1 MSLFKLKYILT
12 SIFLLILVLS
22 PVMFKGYE
30 YIDTISKRKFEIID
44 IVDEPL
50 NPTLKIV
57 DDSKQIAI
65 DISSVAAIKDDGTL
79 WTWGFNEGYLRS
91 DENKKSRIDDTIPY
105 QIEGIDDAVAVVTG
119 GLGVFALLKADGT
132 VWAWGRVGSTDVIV
146 DSDDDSYIIKDLRQ
160 IKGIKNVVDIA
171 IDDDNLAFLTQQ
183 GDVYIMGNNTAGWV
197 SGDLTQDIL
206 KTPTK
211 VPNLKNIVRIEI
223 SGKLLLALNKKGEL
237 YSTGV
242 STYRLGRITNALKN
256 PNSDFHIANKIILP
270 KKVVDFVAS
279 IRTPMALLEDGSV
292 WIWGRQKNLTMR
304 ETTLKGLYIDL
315 NNEFTEGNVSNGLVD
330 EALLPVKHE
339 LLHKVINIGE
349 NQAVTENGNLYVW
362 GTYKNT
368 TETKSEYESDTT
380 HFRNP
385 RLIKKKVNP
394 QQLYYS
400 RYVSVAIMKNGSVYF
415 WHSNMSG
422 ARGTGEIVQG
432 DMTDD
437 YIFTPEKSLFTTN

>member
-211 VPNLKNIVRIEI
+211 VPNLENIVRIEI

-292 WIWGRQKNLTMR
+292 WIWGKQKNLTMR

>member
-1 MSLFKLKYILT
+1 M
-12 SIFLLILVLS
+12 LILVLS
-22 PVMFKGYE
+22 PIIFKGYE
-30 YIDTISKRKFEIID
+30 YIDTMSKSRFEIID
-44 IVDEPL
+44 VVDEPL
-50 NPTLKIV
+50 SPTLKIV

-91 DENKKSRIDDTIPY
+91 DENKSNRIDDTIPY
-105 QIEGIDDAVAVVTG
+105 QIEGVDDAVAVTESS
-119 GLGVFALLKADGT
+119 GLFVLLKVDGT
-132 VWAWGRVGSTDVIV
+132 VWAWGRVGSTDIEV
-146 DSDDDSYIIKDLRQ
+146 DPNNDSYIIKDLRQ
-160 IKGIKNVVDIA
+160 IKGIKSVVDIA

-197 SGDLTQDIL
+197 NGNLTQEIL

-211 VPNLKNIVRIEI
+211 VPNLTDINRIEI
-223 SGKLLLALNKKGEL
+223 SNKLLLALNKDGEL

-242 STYRLGRITNALKN
+242 STYRLGRIASASKHANN
-256 PNSDFHIANKIILP
+256 DFHIADKVVLP

-279 IRTPMALLEDGSV
+279 TSTPMALLEDGSV
-292 WIWGRQKNLTMR
+292 WIWGKEKNLTMKDV
-304 ETTLKGLYIDL
+304 TLKGLYIDL

-349 NQAVTENGNLYVW
+349 NQAVTESGNLYVW

-368 TETKSEYESDTT
+368 TKTKSDYDSVTT
-380 HFRNP
+380 QFRKP

-400 RYVSVAIMKNGSVYF
+400 RNVSAIIDKDGSVYF
-415 WHSNMSG
+415 WHMNSSG
-422 ARGTGEIVQG
+422 ERGTGKIMMG
-432 DMTDD
+432 DMTDN
-437 YIFTPEKSLFTTN
+437 YIFTPEKSLFTTH

>member
-1 MSLFKLKYILT
+1 M
-12 SIFLLILVLS
+12 
-22 PVMFKGYE
+22 
-30 YIDTISKRKFEIID
+30 
-44 IVDEPL
+44 
-50 NPTLKIV
+50 
-57 DDSKQIAI
+57 
-65 DISSVAAIKDDGTL
+65 
-79 WTWGFNEGYLRS
+79 
-91 DENKKSRIDDTIPY
+91 
-105 QIEGIDDAVAVVTG
+105 
-119 GLGVFALLKADGT
+119 
-132 VWAWGRVGSTDVIV
+132 
-146 DSDDDSYIIKDLRQ
+146 
-160 IKGIKNVVDIA
+160 
-171 IDDDNLAFLTQQ
+171 
-183 GDVYIMGNNTAGWV
+183 
-197 SGDLTQDIL
+197 
-206 KTPTK
+206 
-211 VPNLKNIVRIEI
+211 
-223 SGKLLLALNKKGEL
+223 
-237 YSTGV
+237 
-242 STYRLGRITNALKN
+242 
-256 PNSDFHIANKIILP
+256 
-270 KKVVDFVAS
+270 DFVAS

-292 WIWGRQKNLTMR
+292 WIWGKQKNLTMR

>member
-1 MSLFKLKYILT
+1 
-12 SIFLLILVLS
+12 
-22 PVMFKGYE
+22 MFKGYE
-30 YIDTISKRKFEIID
+30 YIDMISKRKFEIID
-44 IVDEPL
+44 VVDEPL
-50 NPTLKIV
+50 SPTLKIV

-91 DENKKSRIDDTIPY
+91 DENKSNRIDDTIPY
-105 QIEGIDDAVAVVTG
+105 QIEGVDDAVAVTESS
-119 GLGVFALLKADGT
+119 GLFVLLKVDGT
-132 VWAWGRVGSTDVIV
+132 VWAWGRVGSTDIEV
-146 DSDDDSYIIKDLRQ
+146 DPDDDSYIIKDLRQ

-197 SGDLTQDIL
+197 NGNLTQEIL

-211 VPNLKNIVRIEI
+211 VPNLTDIVRIEI
-223 SGKLLLALNKKGEL
+223 SGRLLLALNKKGEL

-242 STYRLGRITNALKN
+242 STYRLGRTTNALKN
-256 PNSDFHIANKIILP
+256 PNSDFHIANKVILP

-279 IRTPMALLEDGSV
+279 IRTPMALLEDGNV
-292 WIWGRQKNLTMR
+292 WIWGKQKNLTMR

-315 NNEFTEGNVSNGLVD
+315 NNKFTEGNVSNGLVD

-339 LLHKVINIGE
+339 LLHKVINISE

-380 HFRNP
+380 QFRKP
-385 RLIKKKVNP
+385 RLIKKNVDP
-394 QQLYYS
+394 IQLYYS
-400 RYVSVAIMKNGSVYF
+400 RYVSAAIMKNGSVYF

-422 ARGTGEIVQG
+422 ARGTGEIVRG

-437 YIFTPEKSLFTTN
+437 YMFTPEKSLFTTN